1 MRTVRSMP
9 GSAIAVACLLVVQA
23 CSGSGDTY
31 TERVVGGV
39 LERTYEV
46 DVPPQIAPYEVVP
59 ATTFGSGQGEES
71 YFLVRPQWMAE
82 GPAGSLY
89 IYDQAER
96 AIHRFNADGEH
107 IGAFGR
113 RGSGPGEFMVLH
125 GMHFVEG
132 ELHTYDPNLRRLS
145 IFSPS
150 GELLEMR
157 PTGADLPRSTL
168 VLSRDNRKNQRFM
181 GVGTQTSVSRVE
193 IRSRFTL
200 FMLDEELEPVTALID
215 SSVVTPSLLLADRP
229 FVSPFKSTWFLT
241 AFRPGQPVAWTLGE
255 VFRIE
260 ILDPANNEAHRLI
273 VRRHRRPITSAQRE
287 TVAGQYAQVRL
298 VEAARRALL
307 NETHLPQI
315 SDLQWDAQGRLWVQ
329 AYALPTDTSRSIH
342 ADVWPFKEYEE
353 GVFQFD
359 VFDRI
364 GTWLF
369 QQSLPGNPGLIGEDR
384 LYIAAESPEGAPIIR
399 SYALIERG
407 R

>member
-1 MRTVRSMP
+1 MP
-9 GSAIAVACLLVVQA
+9 GPAIAVACFLAAPA

-31 TERVVGGV
+31 TERVVDGV

-71 YFLVRPQWMAE
+71 YFLVRPQWLAE

-107 IGAFGR
+107 MGTFGR
-113 RGSGPGEFMVLH
+113 RGSGPGEFMMLH

-132 ELHTYDPNLRRLS
+132 ELQTYDPNLRRLS
-145 IFSPS
+145 IFSPT

-157 PTGADLPRSTL
+157 PTGADLPRSTM
-168 VLSRDNRKNQRFM
+168 VLSRDNRNYI

-200 FMLDEELEPVTALID
+200 FVLDEELDPVTTLID

-229 FVSPFKSTWFLT
+229 FVSPFKATWFLA
-241 AFRPGQPVAWTLGE
+241 AFRPGQPVAWTMGE

-260 ILDPANNEAHRLI
+260 ILDPATDEAHRLI

-287 TVAGQYAQVRL
+287 TVARQYAQARL

-315 SDLQWDAQGRLWVQ
+315 SNLQWDTQGRLWVQ

-342 ADVWPFKEYEE
+342 ADVWPFKEFGEE
-353 GVFQFD
+353 EFNFD
-359 VFDRI
+359 VFDRV

-369 QQSLPGNPGLIGEDR
+369 QQPLPGNPGLIGEDR

-399 SYALIERG
+399 SYELIERD
-407 R
+407 RWE